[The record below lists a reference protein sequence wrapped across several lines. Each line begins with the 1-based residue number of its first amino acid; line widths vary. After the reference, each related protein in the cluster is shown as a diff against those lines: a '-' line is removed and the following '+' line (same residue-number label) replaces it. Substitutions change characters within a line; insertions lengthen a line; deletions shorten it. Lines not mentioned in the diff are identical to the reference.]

1 MLHVSGRFAVTSR
14 RALSFTV
21 CVRDDDAGTFAFH
34 TTSDFTAFAN
44 RVASA
49 VSRGRRVRCYL
60 LAADPDGPSR
70 EERYLAMKGYT
81 RGVVE
86 L

>member
-1 MLHVSGRFAVTSR
+1 VAFR

-21 CVRDDDAGTFAFH
+21 CVRDDDAGTYEFH
-34 TTSDFTAFAN
+34 ATSDFTPIASL
-44 RVASA
+44 VASA
-49 VSRGRRVRCYL
+49 ASRGRRVRCYM

-70 EERYLAMKGYT
+70 EERYLASKGYT
-81 RGVVE
+81 RGRVE